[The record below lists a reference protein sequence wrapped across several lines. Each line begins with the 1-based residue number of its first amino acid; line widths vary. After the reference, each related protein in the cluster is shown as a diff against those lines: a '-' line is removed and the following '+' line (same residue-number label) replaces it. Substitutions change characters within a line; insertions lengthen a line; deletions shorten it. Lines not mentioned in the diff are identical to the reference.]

1 MFSIGVDV
9 GGSHIAVCGFDH
21 LNKCLIRETHSYEKI
36 NPNGSKD
43 EIAGFF
49 KAVGSIILPFI
60 SALHS
65 YVPIKCF
72 IELNNVFKYIIILPL

>member
-1 MFSIGVDV
+1 MEANLKYKGGINHVFSIGVDV

-43 EIAGFF
+43 EILEVWEKVMANLITV
-49 KAVGSIILPFI
+49 KV
-60 SALHS
+60 
-65 YVPIKCF
+65 
-72 IELNNVFKYIIILPL
+72 N